1 MNYCKECGNKLK
13 LTSKFCTQC
22 GKKIHSKTDNFDNNK
37 YEFSFIN
44 DGIVKSSISF
54 IKQKKRSVDP
64 NIFEGNTITN
74 IQKVKPISFSPNGIW
89 KVYNDK
95 NQITL
100 LIDFESKKPN
110 NIITPKNEKL
120 EFDPYVIEVIKF
132 KTKIHQTNYLKILKS
147 FDPVIILNLKNNLF
161 NPNFVEEIKINPLD
175 IQLNEKPFESCNIRE
190 LNVNINSDVD
200 EGDFL
205 CEVETDQ
212 STIDVFS
219 PCKGRVLFVNH
230 KFNIDNTLIVVIE
243 KKQLSDVEKNNVLN
257 FYLLSNQIGSNES
270 LTEKKHETTSNFYNI
285 IDVVDLWIYNLESL
299 VSSTVIEN
307 LEKQS
312 LDWVEG
318 ISYTYNIDFNEPVF
332 CIPIDISK
340 SYEKYTLDHPIHGK
354 YDYHP
359 SSFMINF
366 LSKNDM
372 MNFLSQFLTIHNCL
386 NDYEILEGDDFKIDF
401 SLKTHIYY
409 IKIWKKVKSFMD
421 LGLKKLDVFV
431 HTVEVTLQPPKQLN
445 NDSKRGIHQNSKY
458 INDLFPKL
466 NSNIYRNCEGGV
478 SDGRLFVLSDDRSDI
493 IISTNENFSFEKFK
507 SLIDYFQIEDDV
519 LFKNIDKIKSIL
531 DISCHFNSTNKSTTY
546 NPKFINYK
554 KEDSQFCIEIK
565 NKVLISFNNLMGLYQ
580 LRIEKVSNKN
590 WDEINFIDDDKVD
603 LYVSPDINYEFND
616 DQIKEIKSH
625 IETFTKEMID
635 GVVNINLEVDKDLFY
650 WYNIIRERTYSNIS
664 QLDDKSSDNDI
675 LSENIWS
682 HCDEYFKRYNNEE
695 FIVKKNSMKLR
706 VIAFGSILTSLENL
720 IQLICNTVNL
730 KQEDPFPSKN
740 NLIREVIHCKASLYG
755 AIKYSIMI
763 GIDKDDIKK
772 WYENFNNDDEFIN
785 GENPYNRLIP
795 NEKFLSYYELSPS
808 NKIEVD
814 KFRLYIDNQDFEG
827 PFKIKGESYKINDKE
842 IKLNFL
848 ESTLIFRILTIRKIL
863 DNLEL
868 EKNHLIYRNIGD
880 EKLIKKIIDWFKIKR
895 KDHFKEILEI
905 IKLKKT
911 HKHGT
916 I

>member
-1 MNYCKECGNKLK
+1 VNYCKECRNELK
-13 LTSKFCTQC
+13 LTTKFCTQC

-74 IQKVKPISFSPNGIW
+74 IQKIEPISFSPNGTW

-100 LIDFESKKPN
+100 LIDFESKKPK

-161 NPNFVEEIKINPLD
+161 NPDFVEEIKINPLD
-175 IQLNEKPFESCNIRE
+175 IQLNEKPFENCNIRE

-230 KFNIDNTLIVVIE
+230 KFNIDNTLLVVIE
-243 KKQLSDVEKNNVLN
+243 KKQLSDVEKNNVIN
-257 FYLLSNQIGSNES
+257 FYSLSNQIGSNEYLS
-270 LTEKKHETTSNFYNI
+270 EKKHESISNFYNI

-318 ISYTYNIDFNEPVF
+318 ISHTYNIDFNDPVF

-340 SYEKYTLDHPIHGK
+340 SYEKYTLDHPLLGK

-386 NDYEILEGDDFKIDF
+386 NDYEILEGGDYKIDF

-421 LGLKKLDVFV
+421 FGLKKLDVFV

-445 NDSKRGIHQNSKY
+445 NDSKRGIHQDSKY

-478 SDGRLFVLSDDRSDI
+478 SDGRFFVLSDNRSDI
-493 IISTNENFSFEKFK
+493 ILSTNEDFSFEKFK
-507 SLIDYFQIEDDV
+507 SLIDYFQLENDF
-519 LFKNIDKIKSIL
+519 LTKNIDRIKSII
-531 DISCHFNSTNKSTTY
+531 DISCHFNSTKNTLSY

-554 KEDSQFCIEIK
+554 KEDSQLCIEIK
-565 NKVLISFNNLMGLYQ
+565 NKCLISYNNLFGLYQ
-580 LRIEKVSNKN
+580 FRIDKISNKN
-590 WDEINFIDDDKVD
+590 WNEIRFIDNDIIE
-603 LYVSPDINYEFND
+603 LYVNPDINFELNNS
-616 DQIKEIKSH
+616 QLREIKSH
-625 IETFTKEMID
+625 IETFTKEMVDGIID
-635 GVVNINLEVDKDLFY
+635 IDLEVDKDLFY

-664 QLDDKSSDNDI
+664 QLDNNKKKIDV
-675 LSENIWS
+675 LGENIWS
-682 HCDEYFKRYNNEE
+682 HCDEYFKRYKNEE
-695 FIVKKNSMKLR
+695 YSIKKNSMKLR
-706 VIAFGSILTSLENL
+706 VVAFGSILTSLENL
-720 IQLICNTVNL
+720 MKLIYNTVNL

-740 NLIREVIHCKASLYG
+740 NLIREIIHCKASLYG

-763 GIDKDDIKK
+763 GVDKDDIKK
-772 WYENFNNDDEFIN
+772 WYKGFKDDDEFIK
-785 GENPYNRLIP
+785 GKNPYNKLIP
-795 NEKFLSYYELSPS
+795 NENFHSYYELSSS
-808 NKIEVD
+808 NKNKVD
-814 KFRLYIDNQDFEG
+814 EFKLFINDQDFQG
-827 PFKIKGESYKINDKE
+827 PFKINEESHFINGKE

-848 ESTLIFRILTIRKIL
+848 ESTLIFRILTIKKIL
-863 DNLEL
+863 DKGEMEENEFVF
-868 EKNHLIYRNIGD
+868 KHIGD
-880 EKLIKKIIDWFKIKR
+880 EKLIKKIIEWFKINR

-905 IKLKKT
+905 IKLKKNT
-911 HKHGT
+911 
-916 I
+916 